1 MWKCFAQQQH
11 MEKVIEFTFH
21 LYKYVPFAV
30 QIYHTFTLT
39 PISRHQFR
47 HTRGILEFP
56 TYNVTVP

>member
-11 MEKVIEFTFH
+11 MEKVMEFTFH

-56 TYNVTVP
+56 T